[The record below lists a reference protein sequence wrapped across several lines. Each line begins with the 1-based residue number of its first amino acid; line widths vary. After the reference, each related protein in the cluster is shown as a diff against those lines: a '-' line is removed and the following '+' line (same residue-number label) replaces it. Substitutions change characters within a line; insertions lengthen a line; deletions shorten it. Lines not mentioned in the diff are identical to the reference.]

1 MYCWG
6 FGLLMGVLKVPKDGM
21 MYLKDVIIII
31 TIIIIIITIEFSITS
46 TFPSFLPPM
55 GCSGRKRSIPATRQ
69 ALRSGVENILWWMLM
84 SPAASVVEVTAM
96 KQRVYKGTR
105 RTCVNL
111 GYGPE
116 YHLALYF
123 FAIVK

>member
-6 FGLLMGVLKVPKDGM
+6 FGLLMGVLKVTKDSM
-21 MYLKDVIIII
+21 MYLKDIII
-31 TIIIIIITIEFSITS
+31 TTIIIIITIEFSIIA

-55 GCSGRKRSIPATRQ
+55 ACSGRKRSIPATRQ

-111 GYGPE
+111 GYD
-116 YHLALYF
+116 LST
-123 FAIVK
+123 I